1 MNEVP
6 ISSGLFVLGE
16 MMLVMINGKESDILP
31 DSTIQ
36 DLIRAKNL
44 PENIVIVD
52 LNGSIINPEDW
63 SNTYLRPDD
72 DLELIQIIA
81 GG

>member
-1 MNEVP
+1 
-6 ISSGLFVLGE
+6 
-16 MMLVMINGKESDILP
+16 MLVTINGKESDILP

-44 PENIVIVD
+44 PEKIIIVD
-52 LNGSIINPEDW
+52 LNGNIINPEDW

>member
-1 MNEVP
+1 
-6 ISSGLFVLGE
+6 
-16 MMLVMINGKESDILP
+16 MMLVTINGKESDILP

>member
-1 MNEVP
+1 
-6 ISSGLFVLGE
+6 
-16 MMLVMINGKESDILP
+16 MLVTINGKESDILP

-72 DLELIQIIA
+72 DLEMIQIIA

>member
-1 MNEVP
+1 
-6 ISSGLFVLGE
+6 
-16 MMLVMINGKESDILP
+16 MMLVKINGKESDILP

-36 DLIRAKNL
+36 DLIRTKNL
-44 PENIVIVD
+44 PEKIIIVD

>member
-1 MNEVP
+1 VNEVP

-16 MMLVMINGKESDILP
+16 MMLVTINGKESDILP

>member
-44 PENIVIVD
+44 PEKIIIVD

-72 DLELIQIIA
+72 DLEMIQIIA

>member
-1 MNEVP
+1 VNEVP

-16 MMLVMINGKESDILP
+16 MMLVTINGKESDILP

-44 PENIVIVD
+44 PEKIIIVD
-52 LNGSIINPEDW
+52 LNGNIINPEDW

>member
-6 ISSGLFVLGE
+6 ISSGLFVLGK
-16 MMLVMINGKESDILP
+16 MMLVKINGKESDILP

-44 PENIVIVD
+44 PEKIIIVD
-52 LNGSIINPEDW
+52 LNGNIINPEDW

>member
-1 MNEVP
+1 
-6 ISSGLFVLGE
+6 
-16 MMLVMINGKESDILP
+16 MLVKINGKESDILP

-36 DLIRAKNL
+36 DLIRTKNL
-44 PENIVIVD
+44 PEKIIIVD

>member
-1 MNEVP
+1 
-6 ISSGLFVLGE
+6 
-16 MMLVMINGKESDILP
+16 MLVKINGKESDILP

>member
-1 MNEVP
+1 
-6 ISSGLFVLGE
+6 
-16 MMLVMINGKESDILP
+16 MLVKINGKESDILP

-44 PENIVIVD
+44 PEKIIIVD
-52 LNGSIINPEDW
+52 LNGSIINPEHW

-72 DLELIQIIA
+72 DLELIQII
-81 GG
+81 GGG

>member
-1 MNEVP
+1 
-6 ISSGLFVLGE
+6 
-16 MMLVMINGKESDILP
+16 MLVTINGKESDILP
-31 DSTIQ
+31 DSTSQ

-52 LNGSIINPEDW
+52 LNGSIINHEDW

>member
-1 MNEVP
+1 
-6 ISSGLFVLGE
+6 
-16 MMLVMINGKESDILP
+16 MLVMINGKESDILP

>member
-1 MNEVP
+1 VNEVP

-16 MMLVMINGKESDILP
+16 MMLVTIHGKESDILP

>member
-1 MNEVP
+1 
-6 ISSGLFVLGE
+6 
-16 MMLVMINGKESDILP
+16 MLVTINGKESDILP

>member
-1 MNEVP
+1 
-6 ISSGLFVLGE
+6 
-16 MMLVMINGKESDILP
+16 MLVTINGKESDILP

-44 PENIVIVD
+44 PEKIIIVD

>member
-1 MNEVP
+1 VNEVP

-44 PENIVIVD
+44 PEKIIIVD
-52 LNGSIINPEDW
+52 LNGNIINPEDW

>member
-1 MNEVP
+1 VNEVP
-6 ISSGLFVLGE
+6 ISSGLFVLGK
-16 MMLVMINGKESDILP
+16 MMLVKINGKESDILP

-36 DLIRAKNL
+36 DLIRTKNL
-44 PENIVIVD
+44 PEKIIIVD
-52 LNGSIINPEDW
+52 LNGNIINPEDW

>member
-1 MNEVP
+1 
-6 ISSGLFVLGE
+6 
-16 MMLVMINGKESDILP
+16 MLVTINGKESDILP

-36 DLIRAKNL
+36 GLIRAKNL

-63 SNTYLRPDD
+63 SNTYLRADD

>member
-6 ISSGLFVLGE
+6 ISSGLFVLGQ
-16 MMLVMINGKESDILP
+16 MMLVTINGKESDILP

-44 PENIVIVD
+44 PEKIIIVD

>member
-1 MNEVP
+1 VNEVP

-16 MMLVMINGKESDILP
+16 MMLVTINGKESDILP

-81 GG
+81 VG

>member
-1 MNEVP
+1 
-6 ISSGLFVLGE
+6 
-16 MMLVMINGKESDILP
+16 MLVKINGKESDILP

-44 PENIVIVD
+44 PEKIIIVD

>member
-1 MNEVP
+1 VNEVP

-16 MMLVMINGKESDILP
+16 MMLVTINGKESDILP

-63 SNTYLRPDD
+63 SNTYLRADD

>member
-1 MNEVP
+1 VNEVP
-6 ISSGLFVLGE
+6 ISSGLFVLGK
-16 MMLVMINGKESDILP
+16 MMLVKINGKESDILP

-36 DLIRAKNL
+36 DLIRTKNL
-44 PENIVIVD
+44 PEKIIIVD

>member
-1 MNEVP
+1 
-6 ISSGLFVLGE
+6 
-16 MMLVMINGKESDILP
+16 MMLVTINGKESDILP

-81 GG
+81 VG

>member
-1 MNEVP
+1 VNEVP

-16 MMLVMINGKESDILP
+16 MMLVTINGKESDILP

-63 SNTYLRPDD
+63 SNIYLRPDD

>member
-6 ISSGLFVLGE
+6 ISSGLFVLGK
-16 MMLVMINGKESDILP
+16 MMLVKINGKESDILP

-36 DLIRAKNL
+36 DLIRTKNL
-44 PENIVIVD
+44 PEKIIIVD

>member
-6 ISSGLFVLGE
+6 ISSGLFVLGK

-44 PENIVIVD
+44 PEKIIIVD
-52 LNGSIINPEDW
+52 LNGNIINPEDW

>member
-1 MNEVP
+1 
-6 ISSGLFVLGE
+6 
-16 MMLVMINGKESDILP
+16 MLVMINGKESDILP

-36 DLIRAKNL
+36 DLIRTKNL
-44 PENIVIVD
+44 PEKIIIVD

>member
-1 MNEVP
+1 VNEVP

-16 MMLVMINGKESDILP
+16 MMLVTINGKESDILP

-63 SNTYLRPDD
+63 SNTY
-72 DLELIQIIA
+72 QIIA